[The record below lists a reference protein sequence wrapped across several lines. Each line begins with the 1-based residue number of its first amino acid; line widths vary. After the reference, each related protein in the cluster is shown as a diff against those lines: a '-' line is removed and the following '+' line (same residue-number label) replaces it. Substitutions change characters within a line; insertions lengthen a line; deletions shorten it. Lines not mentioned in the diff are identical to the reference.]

1 MGWGEFWQVLADGVA
16 FATVGYWAAP
26 FMLAAACWVGLT
38 TPDALFRGLLLGL
51 GMLGVVSLV
60 SIASIQVVPK
70 SLLHLPLWAPLLT
83 PPIAF
88 IAHVL
93 LLIPDDASRGARLA
107 WAAANL
113 TFIVRSTMFMGG
125 FV

>member
-1 MGWGEFWQVLADGVA
+1 MGWGEFWKVLADGVA

-26 FMLAAACWVGLT
+26 FMLAAACWVALT
-38 TPDALFRGLLLGL
+38 TPDAKFRGLLLGL

-60 SIASIQVVPK
+60 STASMQVVPK
-70 SLLHLPLWAPLLT
+70 SLLDLTLWAPLLT
-83 PPIAF
+83 PLIAF
-88 IAHVL
+88 TAHIL

-113 TFIVRSTMFMGG
+113 TFIVRTTVFMGG

>member
-1 MGWGEFWQVLADGVA
+1 MGWGEFWQVLADGLA

-38 TPDALFRGLLLGL
+38 TPDAVFRGLLLGL
-51 GMLGVVSLV
+51 GTLGVVSLV

-70 SLLHLPLWAPLLT
+70 SLLRLPLLAPLLM

-88 IAHVL
+88 IAHML
-93 LLIPDDASRGARLA
+93 LLVPGGASRGARLA

-113 TFIVRSTMFMGG
+113 TFITRSLMFLGA